1 MKRGAGVDERDCLQ
15 AAMSASFPAF
25 TMRQPGSARA
35 RGRRGGRGADE
46 QAGGREREGGGVG
59 WRGERREA
67 RGRMAG
73 DGRKETDQSK
83 TPLTGEVVA
92 KAKSWPTN
100 M

>member
-1 MKRGAGVDERDCLQ
+1 M
-15 AAMSASFPAF
+15 
-25 TMRQPGSARA
+25 
-35 RGRRGGRGADE
+35 
-46 QAGGREREGGGVG
+46 G